1 MPCVESDMQK
11 HGNCAN
17 LSLLILFF
25 VLFFLVLIFKP
36 IAEWQ
41 KLREGPSPK
50 SALYWTVLGS
60 AEQVVQVIQVGQA
73 VRAVRMIS
81 LDELHSENIWFSWF
95 KPSNFLEKLR
105 CHPCDKRMNGGQ
117 TESGK

>member
-11 HGNCAN
+11 RGNCAN

-60 AEQVVQVIQVGQA
+60 AEQVVQVIQVGQ
-73 VRAVRMIS
+73 VCIQKIYGFHG
-81 LDELHSENIWFSWF
+81 LNHQII
-95 KPSNFLEKLR
+95 EK
-105 CHPCDKRMNGGQ
+105 G
-117 TESGK
+117 